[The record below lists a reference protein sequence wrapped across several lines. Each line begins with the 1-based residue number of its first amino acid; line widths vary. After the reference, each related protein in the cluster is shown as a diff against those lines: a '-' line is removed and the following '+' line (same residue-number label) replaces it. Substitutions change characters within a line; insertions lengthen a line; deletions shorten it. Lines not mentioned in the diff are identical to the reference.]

1 MKAGAAIV
9 SDKQLGDVLLL
20 QPSAQHLAQAWG
32 HPTALFVREAFQPLI
47 ALMPGCAW
55 GPEVNGKFS
64 QVWTTNWSS
73 KAVWQAFRLRTAER
87 LLIINKPRHLR
98 WWYRFLFH
106 EVRLES
112 AMNEY
117 WARYFWRVVSGLP
130 DVEFVPPKLNPP
142 PTEWRHP
149 QQPEGPFLLI
159 NPTAAWSRKFWG
171 VKQWAE
177 TIAQLADRY
186 SLPVVIAGGGSERE
200 VAHCQAIADGSGTAV
215 INLAGKTSMQQY
227 LHLLSKAR
235 LVLCIDGAASHL
247 AQAFDVPTVT
257 VFGPTHEGKWHW
269 PTPRHCVLAARHFVD
284 PAEYGPK
291 DKLSPEEVPTTAM
304 LAEAMALMGG
314 FVD

>member
-1 MKAGAAIV
+1 MNAGAAIV

-20 QPSAQHLAQAWG
+20 QPSAQHLAKVTGQ
-32 HPTALFVREAFQPLI
+32 PTALFVREAFQPLVS
-47 ALMPGCAW
+47 LMPGCIW
-55 GPEVNGKFS
+55 GPDVKGKFA

-73 KAVWQAFRLRTAER
+73 KAVWQAFRLRTAQR
-87 LLIINKPRHLR
+87 LLIINKSRHLR

-112 AMNEY
+112 AVNEY

-130 DVEFVPPKLNPP
+130 DAEFISPKLSAPP
-142 PTEWRHP
+142 AEWRHP
-149 QQPEGPFLLI
+149 QLPEGPFLLV

-177 TIAQLADRY
+177 TIKQLAGRY
-186 SLPVVIAGGGSERE
+186 ALPVVIAGGGSERE
-200 VAHCQAIADGSGTAV
+200 VAHCQSIAEGSGVAV
-215 INLAGKTSMQQY
+215 INLGGKTSMQQY

-269 PTPRHCVLAARHFVD
+269 PTPRHRVLAARHFVD
-284 PAEYGPK
+284 PADYGPG
-291 DKLSPEEVPTTAM
+291 DRLSPEEVPTTAM
-304 LAEAMALMGG
+304 LAEAMALM
-314 FVD
+314 DA